1 MDPLQRKIFIE
12 CPRCRGME
20 VSVPWEPMRLHT
32 RRKLNLSIILV
43 LAISVVEVF
52 AGAILKKWL
61 LLILPLPISVLLII
75 ALYIGIYRNMN
86 NYKCASCR
94 LRWTM

>member
-12 CPRCRGME
+12 CPRCRSME
-20 VSVPWEPMRLHT
+20 VSVPWEPIRVHT

-43 LAISVVEVF
+43 LAISIMEIF

-61 LLILPLPISVLLII
+61 LLAFPLPISVLLTI
-75 ALYIGIYRNMN
+75 ALCVGIYRNGN
-86 NYKCASCR
+86 GYKCAVCR